1 MSHTGA
7 DEAGEHGQHARH
19 RERAAPPAQPG
30 LGLRALRRSLGAA
43 AAVAAAL
50 SPGCTCGAP
59 APPPPSQDAA
69 SAATLAVFARGL
81 DAPVALTFA
90 PGDPRERLF
99 VVEKTGRIRIL
110 VEGRAQG
117 APFLDV
123 SALVSTGD
131 EQGLLGLA
139 FHPRYAEDGRFFV
152 NYTDRRGDTRV
163 VEYRAAQG
171 NPDRADPATARELL
185 HIEQP
190 YSNHNGGH
198 LAFGPDGKL
207 YVGTGDGGKRDDPHG
222 HGQDRRSLL
231 GKMLALDVSGAGQ
244 GRPAPE
250 IVQIG
255 LRNPWRYSF
264 DRKTGDL
271 YIADVGQDR
280 HEEVHVVPVDR
291 IAGHNFG
298 WNVVE
303 GDGHCLRGLSC
314 NRDGLTPPVMEYP
327 HNDGCSI
334 TGGFVYR
341 GAELP
346 ELDGLYFYADY
357 CTALL
362 RSFRWKD
369 GRATEPT
376 DWKPILDPDNALSRV
391 TSFGED
397 ARGELYVLSQDGEIY
412 RFARRR

>member
-1 MSHTGA
+1 MNRRR
-7 DEAGEHGQHARH
+7 AGDVEGY
-19 RERAAPPAQPG
+19 RERAAPPAPRAPAPCG
-30 LGLRALRRSLGAA
+30 LDPRAFRRALAA
-43 AAVAAAL
+43 IAAVAAAL
-50 SPGCTCGAP
+50 APGCTCGSP
-59 APPPPSQDAA
+59 APPPPPSRDAG
-69 SAATLAVFARGL
+69 SGVKLSVFARGL

-90 PGDPRERLF
+90 PGDTRERLF
-99 VVEKTGRIRIL
+99 VVEKPGRVRIL
-110 VEGRAQG
+110 AGERAQG

-123 SALVSTGD
+123 SALVSTGE

-139 FHPRYAEDGRFFV
+139 FHPRYAENGRFFV

-163 VEYRAAQG
+163 VEYHAAQG
-171 NPDRADPATARELL
+171 EPDRADPATARELL

-222 HGQDRRSLL
+222 HGQNRRSLL
-231 GKMLALDVSGAGQ
+231 GKMLALDVNGPGQ
-244 GRPAPE
+244 ERPAPE

-280 HEEVHVVPVDR
+280 FEEVHVAPVDR
-291 IAGHNFG
+291 VAGHNFG

-314 NRDGLTPPVMEYP
+314 SREGMTPPVMEYP
-327 HNDGCSI
+327 HDDGCSI

-412 RFARRR
+412 RFARRP

>member
-1 MSHTGA
+1 MRRGR
-7 DEAGEHGQHARH
+7 AGDVESY
-19 RERAAPPAQPG
+19 RERAAPRAPRAPAPRG
-30 LGLRALRRSLGAA
+30 LDLRALPRALAA
-43 AAVAAAL
+43 VAAVAAAL
-50 SPGCTCGAP
+50 APGCTCGSP
-59 APPPPSQDAA
+59 APPPPPSRDAG
-69 SAATLAVFARGL
+69 SGVKLSVFARGL
-81 DAPVALTFA
+81 DAPVALTFS
-90 PGDPRERLF
+90 PGDDRERLF
-99 VVEKTGRIRIL
+99 VVEKPGRVRIL
-110 VEGRAQG
+110 AGGRAQG

-123 SALVSTGD
+123 SALVSTGE
-131 EQGLLGLA
+131 EQGLLGIA
-139 FHPRYAEDGRFFV
+139 FHPRYAENGRFFV

-171 NPDRADPATARELL
+171 DPDRADPATARELL

-222 HGQDRRSLL
+222 HGQNRRSLL
-231 GKMLALDVSGAGQ
+231 GKMLALDVNGPGQ
-244 GRPAPE
+244 ERPAPE

-280 HEEVHVVPVDR
+280 FEEVHVVPVDR

-314 NRDGLTPPVMEYP
+314 SREGLTPPVMEYP
-327 HNDGCSI
+327 HDDGCSI

-376 DWKPILDPDNALSRV
+376 DWRPILDPDNALSRL

-412 RFARRR
+412 RFARRP

>member
-1 MSHTGA
+1 MSRWR
-7 DEAGEHGQHARH
+7 AGGVESYRA
-19 RERAAPPAQPG
+19 RAAPPAPRAPAPCG
-30 LGLRALRRSLGAA
+30 LDLRAFRRALASV

-50 SPGCTCGAP
+50 APGCTCGSP
-59 APPPPSQDAA
+59 APLPPPSRDAG
-69 SAATLAVFARGL
+69 SGVKLSVFARGL

-90 PGDPRERLF
+90 PGDTRERLF
-99 VVEKTGRIRIL
+99 VVEKPGRVRIL
-110 VEGRAQG
+110 AGGRVQG

-139 FHPRYAEDGRFFV
+139 FHPRYADNGRFFV

-171 NPDRADPATARELL
+171 DPDRADPATARELL

-222 HGQDRRSLL
+222 HGQNRGSLL
-231 GKMLALDVSGAGQ
+231 GKMLALDVNGPGQ
-244 GRPAPE
+244 ERPAPE

-271 YIADVGQDR
+271 YIADVGQNR
-280 HEEVHVVPVDR
+280 FEEVHVVPVDR

-314 NRDGLTPPVMEYP
+314 SREGLTPPVMEYP
-327 HNDGCSI
+327 HDDGCSI

-362 RSFRWKD
+362 RSLRWKD

-397 ARGELYVLSQDGEIY
+397 AAGELYVLSQDGEIY
-412 RFARRR
+412 RFARRP

>member
-1 MSHTGA
+1 M
-7 DEAGEHGQHARH
+7 AR
-19 RERAAPPAQPG
+19 PASPALPG
-30 LGLRALRRSLGAA
+30 LALRALRRSLAA
-43 AAVAAAL
+43 TALAAAL
-50 SPGCTCGAP
+50 APGCTCGSP
-59 APPPPSQDAA
+59 APPPPAADAA
-69 SAATLAVFARGL
+69 RAVTLSVFARGL
-81 DAPVALTFA
+81 DQPVALTFA
-90 PGDPRERLF
+90 PGDARERLF
-99 VVEKTGRIRIL
+99 VVEKPGRIR
-110 VEGRAQG
+110 VVAGGRAQG

-123 SALVSTGD
+123 SALVSTGE

-139 FHPRYAEDGRFFV
+139 FHPRYAENGRFFI

-171 NPDRADPATARELL
+171 DPERADPATARELL
-185 HIEQP
+185 HIAQP

-198 LAFGPDGKL
+198 LAFGPDGRL

-222 HGQDRRSLL
+222 HGQNRRSLL
-231 GKMLALDVSGAGQ
+231 GKMLALDVNGHGQ
-244 GRPAPE
+244 ERPAPE

-280 HEEVHVVPVDR
+280 YEEVHVAPVDR
-291 IAGHNFG
+291 LAGHNFG

-303 GDGHCLRGLSC
+303 GDGHCLHDLPCS
-314 NRDGLTPPVMEYP
+314 RDGLTPPVLEYP

-357 CTALL
+357 CTAIL

-376 DWKPILDPDNALSRV
+376 DWKPILDPDGALSRV

-412 RFARRR
+412 RFARRP